1 MEIRKHSA
9 GRGWLWIKHGFQLL
23 MRNPLLGTSSA
34 ILCMLSVFVALMV
47 PLIGPLVAVALLP
60 IMLAGYMRICRA
72 LEEDEKVEPGM
83 ILAGFRRHTSGLIAL
98 GAFLMLGMLFAS
110 TVMVTIGGEPFAAL
124 MEQVHSAEDSQVLI
138 QAIAGGDSR
147 VSLAMLV
154 GLSLMLLLIVAWQYA
169 PILVF
174 FSGVSPWLALRASFV
189 GTLRNIVP
197 YTVYSLIMQ
206 GFTMVFGILPYG
218 IGMLLLMPLGLASL
232 YVSYRNIFPWLDET
246 APQPAARQE
255 EV

>member
-23 MRNPLLGTSSA
+23 LRNPLLGTSSA
-34 ILCMLSVFVALMV
+34 ILCMLTVFVALMIPAV
-47 PLIGPLVAVALLP
+47 GPLLAVALMP
-60 IMLAGYMRICRA
+60 VMLVGYMRICRA

-83 ILAGFRRHTSGLIAL
+83 ILAGFRRHTSGLIVL

-147 VSLAMLV
+147 ISLAVLA
-154 GLSLMLLLIVAWQYA
+154 GLSLMLMLIVAWQYA

-174 FSGVSPWLALRASFV
+174 FSGISPWLALRASFV

-206 GFTMVFGILPYG
+206 VFTMVLGILPYG
-218 IGMLLLMPLGLASL
+218 IGMLLLLPLGLASL

-246 APQPAARQE
+246 APQTAAGQE
-255 EV
+255 DA